1 MENRLIVAGF
11 GGQGVMM
18 IGQLLCYAAIDY
30 GKEALFLPHYG
41 PEQRGGTAN
50 CTVTISD
57 EAIGSPIVRRI
68 DVLIAMNQPS
78 LAKFAGRV
86 REDGV
91 ILANGDLCQDPP
103 EGCSARYIPLPV
115 EQEAEQLGS
124 QKVANI
130 VMLGAYNGIARVFS
144 QEELLAAV
152 VKKLGR
158 KPQFLEMNKA
168 AVRRGMEMTQFDT
181 TGMEIRTAK

>member
-1 MENRLIVAGF
+1 MENRLIIAGF
-11 GGQGVMM
+11 GGQGIMM

-50 CTVTISD
+50 CTVTLSD
-57 EAIGSPIVRRI
+57 QPIGSPIVRKI

-78 LAKFAGRV
+78 LDKFAGRV
-86 REDGV
+86 KEGGV
-91 ILANGDLCQDPP
+91 ILVNSDLCTVPP
-103 EGCSARYIPLPV
+103 TGNGIRYVPV
-115 EQEAEQLGS
+115 AADREAEKLGS

-130 VMLGAYNGIARVFS
+130 VMLGAYNQIAGVFS
-144 QEELLAAV
+144 EEELIKTV

-168 AVRRGMEMTQFDT
+168 AVHLGMTLAAQ
-181 TGMEIRTAK
+181 

>member
-1 MENRLIVAGF
+1 MMENRLIVAGF

-18 IGQLLCYAAIDY
+18 IGQLLCYAAIGC

-50 CTVTISD
+50 CTVTLSD
-57 EAIGSPIVRRI
+57 QAIGSPMVRKI

-86 REDGV
+86 KEDGV
-91 ILANGDLCQDPP
+91 ILANSGLCQGPP
-103 EGCSARYIPLPV
+103 AGCAARYLPIPV
-115 EQEAEQLGS
+115 DEEAEALGS
-124 QKVANI
+124 RKVANI
-130 VMLGAYNGIARVFS
+130 VMLGAYNGVAKVFT

-168 AVRRGMEMTQFDT
+168 AVRRGMEL
-181 TGMEIRTAK
+181 GGL

>member
-18 IGQLLCYAAIDY
+18 IGQLLCCAAIDC

-50 CTVTISD
+50 CSVTLSD
-57 EAIGSPIVRRI
+57 QAIGSPTVRRI

-86 REDGV
+86 KEGGV
-91 ILANGDLCQDPP
+91 ILANSGLCQGPP
-103 EGCSARYIPLPV
+103 EGCAARYLPIPV
-115 EQEAEQLGS
+115 DEEAEGLGS
-124 QKVANI
+124 GKVANI
-130 VMLGAYNGIARVFS
+130 VMLGAYNGAAGIFS
-144 QEELLAAV
+144 EEELLAAV
-152 VKKLGR
+152 RKKLGK
-158 KPQFLEMNKA
+158 KPQFLGMNEA
-168 AVRRGMEMTQFDT
+168 AVRRGMAL
-181 TGMEIRTAK
+181 GAIS

>member
-1 MENRLIVAGF
+1 MENRLIIAGF
-11 GGQGVMM
+11 GGQGIMM

-50 CTVTISD
+50 CTVTLAD
-57 EAIGSPIVRRI
+57 QPIGSPIVRKI

-78 LAKFAGRV
+78 LEKFSDRV
-86 REDGV
+86 KTGGV
-91 ILANGDLCQDPP
+91 ILANSDLCTVPP
-103 EGCSARYIPLPV
+103 KVADVRYIPV
-115 EQEAEQLGS
+115 AADREAERLGS

-130 VMLGAYNGIARVFS
+130 VMLGAYNRVAGIFS
-144 QEELLAAV
+144 EDELIKTV

-168 AVRRGMEMTQFDT
+168 AVRLGMSLAA
-181 TGMEIRTAK
+181 G